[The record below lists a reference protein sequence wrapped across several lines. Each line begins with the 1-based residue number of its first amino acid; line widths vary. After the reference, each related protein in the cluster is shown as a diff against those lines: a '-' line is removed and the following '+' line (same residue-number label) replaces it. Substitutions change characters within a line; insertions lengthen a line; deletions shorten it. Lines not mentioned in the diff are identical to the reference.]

1 MGGFTNTNYRKTSE
15 SLVQGLQNRLQNNP
29 YYLFIDKKPTSVTY
43 WNINDKHSTLDQGDK
58 EVYHQTGENT
68 PLRYNKINNFQIYGI
83 ERIMVDIQRGEYGP
97 ESPIEGEAIILP
109 NTIIPCPDDYFMIT
123 YLKDNT
129 LLFRVNSATPD
140 TLESG
145 ANFYKIKYNAETSSE
160 LSKGFLDNK
169 LLVNEF
175 DYRPGNIGT
184 NLSTL
189 IVTSD
194 AALLDRI
201 QSLYNMLKSFYLEL
215 FYKGNIQTFIY
226 GYLGMF
232 IYDAYLIEFLIRTG
246 IFSEEGN
253 KYLYIS
259 QAVHKPDTFSIEYSR
274 SIFKDVEDVNPK
286 MHLNSCYPVPVHDP
300 NSLLVDRMEDYW
312 ELSIN
317 IRNKCNEPINWLDMD
332 LFDRIEKNLPYE
344 DDKKNFYKN
353 IIIKFMN
360 KTSDTFDLNIEDIE
374 SAEEMDYY
382 FCKDLYYEIPLLLYA
397 LRVYMTGLQS
407 GGTQDSNPDYQK
419 YVTSTSCTKSYIEG
433 N

>member
-29 YYLFIDKKPTSVTY
+29 YYLFIDKKPTVVTY

-175 DYRPGNIGT
+175 DYRPGNIGS

-232 IYDAYLIEFLIRTG
+232 IYDPYLIEFIIRTG

-253 KYLYIS
+253 NYLYIS

-374 SAEEMDYY
+374 SAEERDYY
-382 FCKDLYYEIPLLLYA
+382 FCKELYYEIPLLLYA
-397 LRVYMTGLQS
+397 IREYMNGLQS

>member
-15 SLVQGLQNRLQNNP
+15 SLVKGLQNRLQNNP
-29 YYLFIDKKPTSVTY
+29 YYLFIDKKPTVVTY

-232 IYDAYLIEFLIRTG
+232 IYDPYLIEFIIRTG

-253 KYLYIS
+253 NYLYIS

-397 LRVYMTGLQS
+397 IREYMNGLQS
-407 GGTQDSNPDYQK
+407 GGTQDSNPEYQK

>member
-232 IYDAYLIEFLIRTG
+232 IYDPYLIEFIIRTG

-253 KYLYIS
+253 NYLYIS

-374 SAEEMDYY
+374 SAEERDYY
-382 FCKDLYYEIPLLLYA
+382 FCKELYYEIPLLLYA
-397 LRVYMTGLQS
+397 IRRYMTGLQS

>member
-15 SLVQGLQNRLQNNP
+15 SLVKGLQNRLENNP
-29 YYLFIDKKPTSVTY
+29 YYLFIDKKPTVVTY

-175 DYRPGNIGT
+175 DYRPGNIGS

-232 IYDAYLIEFLIRTG
+232 IYDPYLIEFIIRTG

-253 KYLYIS
+253 NYLYIS

-344 DDKKNFYKN
+344 DDKKNFYRN

-374 SAEEMDYY
+374 SAEERDYY

-397 LRVYMTGLQS
+397 IRGYMTGLQS
-407 GGTQDSNPDYQK
+407 GGTQDSNPEYQK

>member
-15 SLVQGLQNRLQNNP
+15 SLVKGLQNRLENNP
-29 YYLFIDKKPTSVTY
+29 YYLFIDKKPTVVTY

-232 IYDAYLIEFLIRTG
+232 IYDPYLIEFIIRTG

-253 KYLYIS
+253 NYLYIS

-317 IRNKCNEPINWLDMD
+317 LRNKCNEPINWLDMD

-374 SAEEMDYY
+374 SAEERDYY
-382 FCKDLYYEIPLLLYA
+382 FCKELYYEIPLLLYA
-397 LRVYMTGLQS
+397 IREYMNGLQS
-407 GGTQDSNPDYQK
+407 GGTQDSNPEYQK

>member
-15 SLVQGLQNRLQNNP
+15 SLIQGLQNRLQNNP
-29 YYLFIDKKPTSVTY
+29 YYLFIDKKPTVVTY

-175 DYRPGNIGT
+175 DYRPGNIGS

-232 IYDAYLIEFLIRTG
+232 IYDPYLIEFIIRTG

-253 KYLYIS
+253 NYLYIS

-374 SAEEMDYY
+374 SAEERDYY
-382 FCKDLYYEIPLLLYA
+382 FCKELYYEIPLLLYA
-397 LRVYMTGLQS
+397 IREYMNGLQS

>member
-29 YYLFIDKKPTSVTY
+29 YYLFIDKKPTVVTY

-232 IYDAYLIEFLIRTG
+232 IYDPYLIEFIIRTG

-253 KYLYIS
+253 NYLYIS

-274 SIFKDVEDVNPK
+274 SIFKDVEDINPK

-374 SAEEMDYY
+374 SAEERDYY
-382 FCKDLYYEIPLLLYA
+382 FCKELYYEIPLLLYA
-397 LRVYMTGLQS
+397 IREYMNGLQS

>member
-29 YYLFIDKKPTSVTY
+29 YYLFIDKKPTVVTY

-317 IRNKCNEPINWLDMD
+317 LRNKCNEPINWLDMD

-344 DDKKNFYKN
+344 DDKKNFYRN

-397 LRVYMTGLQS
+397 IREYMNGLQS
-407 GGTQDSNPDYQK
+407 GGTQDSNPEYQK